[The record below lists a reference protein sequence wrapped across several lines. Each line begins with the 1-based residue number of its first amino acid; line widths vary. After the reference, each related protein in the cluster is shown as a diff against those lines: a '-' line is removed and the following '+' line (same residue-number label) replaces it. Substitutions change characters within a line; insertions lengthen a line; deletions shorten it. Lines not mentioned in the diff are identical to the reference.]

1 MTLQAVVADVQILR
15 DTGRISV
22 EELAERLEPQELGWL
37 TEGIQPA
44 LWYPIQGYARLSDI
58 LLQVEGAGN
67 PEYII
72 RRGAAAAE
80 RLYASGLYAQ
90 LRHGDERRSEERAGG
105 REFSEHDGRLMT
117 TLSGSIFNFGS
128 WRFRIEDEDVVIE
141 VTQTAAMPE
150 VSRLAAQGFIAHIVS
165 RVRDTKTEV
174 RSERPSPDNV
184 VFRFRR
190 N

>member
-15 DTGRISV
+15 DTGRITV

-44 LWYPIQGYARLSDI
+44 LWYPIQGYVRLSEI
-58 LLQVEGAGN
+58 LLHVEGDGD
-67 PEYII
+67 PEYIV